1 MTDTALSEKRASIRA
16 QVEKRLAAR
25 YRAERRFKFYGV
37 AAVTIAGLALAL
49 LVISIS
55 ITGVP
60 ALMTHE
66 VTLDV
71 AVPERVDLER
81 TGDPAVIR
89 RSNFTGM
96 LQASLRTSFPE
107 VRDRRSLR
115 DLFGLVTS
123 INASTLM
130 NRVIDD
136 PTLVGTTVPF
146 TMPISDDVDLYFKGR
161 VTGRDRRRGGG
172 SATPSAQS
180 GDVEITSDADDFAP
194 VLDRVRALL
203 LTRAETAQ
211 VEADRLTALVTGEL
225 NETTVAALVTQA
237 NVYSARA
244 AGLRAAADAGQPT
257 MALSS
262 TEPSVLV
269 RINGGV
275 VKVVSVSAR
284 VVTGRVLVAL
294 ESVATAAPRA
304 WSIDLLT
311 TPEADRKVKD
321 NQIAWAEELRARG
334 QVRYVFNGYLFT
346 RADSREPELAGM
358 KGSFIGSIFT
368 MLVTMLL
375 AGPIGVATAIYMEE
389 FAPKN
394 RWTDFI
400 EVNINNLAAVPSI
413 VFGLLG
419 LAVFINF
426 FGLPRSAPLIG
437 GMVLALMAL
446 PTVIISTRAALK
458 AVPPSIRSG
467 ALAVGASKVQM
478 VFHHVAPLAL
488 PGILTGSIIALA
500 QALGETAPLLM
511 IGMVAFVADA
521 PTGLTSPATVMPV
534 QIFLWSDS
542 AERAF
547 EARTAALIMSLL
559 GLMVFLNLI
568 AVVLRRRF
576 ERRW

>member
-1 MTDTALSEKRASIRA
+1 MTDTALSEKRAGIRA
-16 QVEKRLAAR
+16 TVEKRLAAR
-25 YRAERRFKFYGV
+25 YRAERRFQAYGI
-37 AAVTIAGLALAL
+37 AAVTVAVMALAV
-49 LVISIS
+49 LVVSIS

-66 VTLDV
+66 ITLDV
-71 AVPERVDLER
+71 VIPDSVDPERS
-81 TGDPAVIR
+81 GDPAVIR
-89 RSNFTGM
+89 RANFTGM
-96 LQASLRTSFPE
+96 LQTSLREAFPE

-115 DLFGLVTS
+115 ALFGLVTS

-136 PTLVGTTVPF
+136 PSLVGTTVAF
-146 TMPISDDVDLYFKGR
+146 SMPISDDVDLYFKGR
-161 VTGRDRRRGGG
+161 VTGRDRRQGGG
-172 SATPSAQS
+172 AARPSALS
-180 GDVEITSDADDFAP
+180 GDVEIISDADDFAP
-194 VLDRVRALL
+194 MLNAVRALF
-203 LTRAETAQ
+203 LTRAEAAQ
-211 VEADRLTALVTGEL
+211 REGDRL
-225 NETTVAALVTQA
+225 AALVDGEFDEATINALATQA
-237 NVYSARA
+237 GVYLTRA
-244 AGLRAAADAGQPT
+244 AGLRAAADADQPMVT
-257 MALSS
+257 LGPS
-262 TEPSVLV
+262 EPSVLV

-275 VKVVSVSAR
+275 VKVVSLSAR
-284 VVTGRVLVAL
+284 VVTGRALVAL
-294 ESVATAAPRA
+294 ESIDAAEPRA
-304 WSIDLLT
+304 WSIDTLT

-334 QVRYVFNGYLFT
+334 QVRRVFNGYLFN

-375 AGPIGVATAIYMEE
+375 AGPVGVATAVYMEE

-426 FGLPRSAPLIG
+426 FGLPRSAPLVG

-458 AVPPSIRSG
+458 AVPPSIRTG
-467 ALAVGASKVQM
+467 ALGVGASRVQT
-478 VFHHVAPLAL
+478 VFHHVLPLAL

-559 GLMVFLNLI
+559 GVMVVLNLI